1 MKNHSGS
8 QWYRLSPC
16 NLNIVIAD
24 HIVRTSQ
31 SKVAHSLG
39 EGRESLSPCISS
51 QDPTSRRQLFCQ
63 IKQGKRIMYS
73 NFLAASCS
81 RAPFF
86 NSFFLSFFL
95 LVMGRQSTFCSCEP
109 ILLVPIVTAGTCDSS
124 PKTFT
129 QRNQLSGVLRKHKL
143 QRT

>member
-1 MKNHSGS
+1 MKNHSGR

-86 NSFFLSFFL
+86 TSVFL
-95 LVMGRQSTFCSCEP
+95 LVMGRQSMFCSCEP
-109 ILLVPIVTAGTCDSS
+109 ILLVPIVTAGTWDSS

-129 QRNQLSGVLRKHKL
+129 HRNELSGVLRKHKL
-143 QRT
+143 QWT